1 MADPETQNARLP
13 RGAAG
18 LVAGLG
24 AFAVLAQT
32 VLFRAFF
39 DTFEGSEFGVAAF
52 FASWLVWVAAGAALA
67 RPLAARAGAWPRL
80 ARLSLLYIP
89 AAAVQFALIAR
100 ARDLAGVS
108 AQDIFPVLRML
119 PAAFVV
125 NAPVSLL
132 TGFFFTAACA
142 AARGTPGA
150 VARMY
155 AGEALGGAAGGLA
168 VTALLAAGVTDE
180 RTFLIGAAGLAL
192 SAAPAAGGLRR
203 AVAPLGLAVGL
214 AAALF
219 ANLDRAWTRVAD
231 ARTWS
236 RLLPAEALRDRFATP
251 QAVYRL
257 GERDG
262 VWIVQSRESIVETLP
277 AGAHDAEVA
286 ALHLAAAPHASRV
299 LVIGPGSFGI
309 AQAFLRVPP
318 VREVLWLPPDPH
330 YAAALC
336 DRLPARLRPD
346 PARFRAPGRD
356 VRAFLG
362 EKGPAFDLI
371 VLNVPDPVS
380 LSLNRTVSQDFLRLV
395 ATRLAEGG
403 VAGLRMSGGENYLGP
418 ELARLGASMLET
430 AESVFRH
437 VMLKPGGESW
447 LFMTDRLSDFSPP
460 TRMSRLYAAIPG
472 SEALAPGELV
482 RAAFPAGRAEAQID
496 RYRKAQDRAAP
507 GSLLNRD
514 AHPLALS
521 AALAIGLKHSGARSA
536 AAAWPGAVRPAA
548 WALTLALAGLAF
560 LRCAARWRRRDPT
573 ALAAPAGDVALL
585 ATAAGA
591 AGMAT
596 SVLLMCAWQTLHG
609 GLFLHAGLLSA
620 LFMLGLWGG
629 AAASRAVV
637 GRRRGPSVVL
647 LPAILLHAAAL
658 AVFALT
664 GAAWSRAG
672 FAVSFA
678 AAGVLGG
685 LYVPAAAALLARR
698 GHDDASSGAW
708 IETLDHLGGAAGSL
722 AVGLIALP
730 ALGLAG
736 SAALV
741 GALVLLA
748 LPAALPFATA
758 ARRPCDDAADVA
770 LRRAGLAVGVAL
782 LAALVFA
789 AAWRAD
795 RAREGG
801 DPLVRA
807 ARDMAPDLVLRRLEI
822 ALPGGRT
829 PPCHVAGPEE
839 APEDYFFSTA
849 AFGAR
854 VQGYGG
860 PMDLALRVGRDGTL
874 RDLRV
879 LASRETPRY
888 FARLDRWF
896 ESLRGLPVADPEA
909 RRKIDGVS
917 GATVSADAVVQAI
930 FSAGPVFSSAVLSG
944 GAASDG
950 GAPAGGPRAIP
961 RATWLLMLFAAAA
974 TVLRRFEARTWMR
987 RLFLIAVVAVLGLW
1001 LNVQFSLFHLRM
1013 WLDTPWPRPAWG
1025 PGFVLPFAVPL
1036 LVLLAGNLYCGWLCP
1051 FGALQELVLAL
1062 RPRRWRTEPPP
1073 GVLRWGRYVK
1083 YVVLAA
1089 AAGVWVAA
1097 PAARL
1102 FDADPLTVAFSG
1114 EAARG
1119 VALFVLGMLAAS
1131 WIVPRFWCRVLCPSG
1146 AFLSIVSALRPA
1158 EGLWPRVRPRCCD
1171 LGVRARSDLD
1181 CLACDRCRSET
1192 AAVVPAGASRWR
1204 AALFAA
1210 LGLAAVG
1217 TLVATAAHH
1226 ARPSASGEP
1235 ASGEAPAPAETG
1247 TALSADQM
1255 RQIRQRMQEG
1265 RLSSREALHYSP
1277 LTNAAS
1283 PSPSRRRHRGGRGQ
1297 EVMND
1302 ER

>member
-1 MADPETQNARLP
+1 MAEPGAQIAGLP

-32 VLFRAFF
+32 ILFRAFF
-39 DTFEGSEFGVAAF
+39 ETFEGSEFGVAAF
-52 FASWLVWVAAGAALA
+52 FASWLVWVAAGAAAA
-67 RPLAARAGAWPRL
+67 RPLAGRMGAWPRL
-80 ARLSLLYIP
+80 ALLSLLYIP
-89 AAAVQFALIAR
+89 AAAAQLALIAR

-108 AQDIFPVLRML
+108 PHDLFPVLRML

-132 TGFFFTAACA
+132 TGLLFTAACA

-150 VARMY
+150 VARVY
-155 AGEALGGAAGGLA
+155 AGEALGGGAGGAL

-180 RTFLIGAAGLAL
+180 RAFLVGAAGLAL
-192 SAAPAAGGLRR
+192 SAAPAAGGVGR
-203 AVAPLGLAVGL
+203 AAAPLGLAAAI

-219 ANLDRAWTRVAD
+219 ADLDPVWTRRAD
-231 ARTWS
+231 LRTWS
-236 RLLPAEALRDRFATP
+236 HLLPAEALRDRFATP

-262 VWIVQSRESIVETLP
+262 AWIVQSRESIVETLP
-277 AGAHDAEVA
+277 ADAHDAEVA

-299 LVIGPGSFGI
+299 LVAGPGSLGI
-309 AQAFLRVPP
+309 AQAFLRVPS
-318 VREVLWLPPDPH
+318 VREVVWLPPDPG
-330 YAAALC
+330 YAAALV
-336 DRLPARLRPD
+336 DRLPVRLRPD
-346 PARFRAPGRD
+346 PARLRMPGREI
-356 VRAFLG
+356 RAFLAE

-380 LSLNRTVSQDFLRLV
+380 LSMNRTVSQDFLRL
-395 ATRLAEGG
+395 AQARLAEGG
-403 VAGLRMSGGENYLGP
+403 AAGVRMSGGENYLGP

-437 VMLKPGGESW
+437 VMLKPGDESW
-447 LFMTDRLSDFSPP
+447 LLMTDRLSDFSSPD
-460 TRMSRLYAAIPG
+460 RMSRLYAAIPG
-472 SEALAPGELV
+472 SEALAPGEVV
-482 RAAFPAGRAEAQID
+482 RAAFPAGRAEAQLA
-496 RYRKAQDRAAP
+496 RYRSAQETAAP

-548 WALTLALAGLAF
+548 WALASALAALALA
-560 LRCAARWRRRDPT
+560 RCAARWRRRDPG
-573 ALAAPAGDVALL
+573 AAAVPAGDVALL
-585 ATAAGA
+585 TAAAGA

-629 AAASRAVV
+629 AAASRVLL
-637 GRRRGPSVVL
+637 GRGRGPSAVL
-647 LPAILLHAAAL
+647 LSAILLHAAAL
-658 AVFALT
+658 AVFAAT
-664 GAAWSRAG
+664 GAAWSRA
-672 FAVSFA
+672 AFA
-678 AAGVLGG
+678 AAFATAGALGG

-722 AVGLIALP
+722 AVGLVALP

-736 SAALV
+736 SAGFV

-758 ARRPCDDAADVA
+758 ARRGCDDAADVA
-770 LRRAGLAVGVAL
+770 LRRLGLAAGVAL
-782 LAALVFA
+782 LAALVFG

-807 ARDMAPDLVLRRLEI
+807 ARDMAPDLDLRRVEI

-829 PPCHVAGPEE
+829 APCHVTGPEG
-839 APEDYFFSTA
+839 APEDYFFSTV

-860 PMDLALRVGRDGTL
+860 ALDLALRVGRDGVL

-896 ESLRGLPVADPEA
+896 ESLRGLNAGDPSE
-909 RRKIDGVS
+909 RRKVDGVS
-917 GATVSADAVVQAI
+917 GATVSANAVADAI
-930 FSAGPVFSSAVLSG
+930 FSAGPVFSAAALSA
-944 GAASDG
+944 GAEP
-950 GAPAGGPRAIP
+950 GAGTAAGRLRIP
-961 RATWLLMLFAAAA
+961 RETLLLALFAAAA
-974 TVLRRFEARTWMR
+974 MGLRRFEARAWAR
-987 RLFLIAVVAVLGLW
+987 RIFLIAVVVVFGLW

-1013 WLDTPWPRPAWG
+1013 WIEPPWPRPSWG
-1025 PGFVLPFAVPL
+1025 LSFVLPFAIPA
-1036 LVLLAGNLYCGWLCP
+1036 LVLLAANLYCGWICP
-1051 FGALQELVLAL
+1051 FGALQELMLAL

-1073 GVLRWGRYVK
+1073 WAFRWGRYVK
-1083 YVVLAA
+1083 YAMLAA
-1089 AAGVWVAA
+1089 AASVWVLE

-1114 EAARG
+1114 EASRSL
-1119 VALFVLGMLAAS
+1119 ALWVIGLLIAS
-1131 WIVPRFWCRVLCPSG
+1131 WLVPRLWCRVLCPSG
-1146 AFLSIVSALRPA
+1146 AFLAIVSALRPA

-1181 CLACDRCRSET
+1181 CLACDRCRTPE
-1192 AAVVPAGASRWR
+1192 AAPIPSAVPPWRARVFLALSAAAAGVMMILVQRTLATQEPAGMLSPEAAS
-1204 AALFAA
+1204 AA
-1210 LGLAAVG
+1210 
-1217 TLVATAAHH
+1217 
-1226 ARPSASGEP
+1226 S
-1235 ASGEAPAPAETG
+1235 TG
-1247 TALSADQM
+1247 SALSADQLQRIRERM
-1255 RQIRQRMQEG
+1255 RDG

-1277 LTNAAS
+1277 LTNAPPAS
-1283 PSPSRRRHRGGRGQ
+1283 PRGRRHRGGRGI
-1297 EVMND
+1297 ED
-1302 ER
+1302 